1 MNTTTSNTLPA
12 NTPSNTWKIMVDDRS
27 YSSWSFY
34 NTLTLEKTDL
44 PSIDPI
50 KECLFNND
58 VFTINNEIVNGIN
71 NDKINIIHSTVRISE
86 NIPAV
91 LILEGNR
98 SYGRVSKD
106 DNKVVNKVVNNKQG
120 KLLYKCIPD
129 DVRLPAFLVPYDIK
143 ELGFSKVLP
152 NLYVTIKY
160 INFESNHPRGML
172 TNVIGPVDKLDSFYE
187 YQLYCKSLNA
197 SIQKFTK
204 ATTSALKDKNH
215 DDIITDIATKYENIE
230 DRTDWQIFT
239 IDPNGSTD
247 FDDGFSVKYV
257 TETRVLL
264 SIYISNVTLWLDS
277 LDLWDSFSK
286 RISTIY
292 LPDKKRPM
300 LPTLLSD
307 CLCSLQQ
314 NKTRIA
320 FALDLVVDMR
330 EGGTIICHDFRNCLI
345 RVYKNY
351 TYEQSELLK
360 DANYLTLM
368 NVGKHLTKQFKY
380 LNGIKNS
387 HDIVS
392 YFMIMMNFFSAT
404 ELLQSGNGIF
414 RASTL
419 KDKIS
424 VNELVGNIDSSLP
437 EDVQRF
443 IVIWNSSAGQYID
456 LTKVSNASDLRHE
469 LMSLDTYIH
478 ITSPIRRLVDLLNMI
493 QFQKNKNM
501 VTLSDKAHEFY
512 NKWLDE
518 LDYIN
523 VTMRAIR
530 RVQCDCSL
538 LSECI
543 NNPVI
548 LDKVYDGYCF
558 DKLVRTDGLYQY
570 IVYLPE
576 LKLSSRITLRDSLE
590 NYQKCSYKLY
600 LFNDEDNFK
609 KKIRLQI
616 V

>member
-1 MNTTTSNTLPA
+1 MTEITSNALSA
-12 NTPSNTWKIMVDDRS
+12 NTFGETYKIMVDDRS

-34 NTLTLEKTDL
+34 NTLTLEKIEL
-44 PSIDPI
+44 PFIDPI
-50 KECLFNND
+50 KEHLFNND
-58 VFTINNEIVNGIN
+58 VFTLDISNKVT
-71 NDKINIIHSTVRISE
+71 IIHSTVRISE

-91 LILEGNR
+91 LVLDGNR
-98 SYGRVSKD
+98 SYGRVSKV
-106 DNKVVNKVVNNKQG
+106 DNKGNNKLG

-129 DVRLPAFLVPYDIK
+129 DVRLPAFLVSYDIK

-160 INFESNHPRGML
+160 DLMADSLKHPIGVL
-172 TNVIGPVDKLDSFYE
+172 TNVLGSVDNLDSFYE

-204 ATTSALKDKNH
+204 ATSSALKDKTH
-215 DDIITDIATKYENIE
+215 DDIISNIATKYENIE
-230 DRTDWQIFT
+230 DRTDWKIFT
-239 IDPNGSTD
+239 IDPINSTD
-247 FDDGFSVKYV
+247 FDDAFSVKYLS
-257 TETRVLL
+257 ENRVLL

-277 LDLWDSFSK
+277 LDLWNSFSN

-292 LPDKKRPM
+292 LPDRKRPM

-314 NKTRIA
+314 DKNRLA
-320 FALDLVVDMR
+320 FTLDFVIDMR
-330 EGGTIICHDFRNCLI
+330 EGGIIICHSFRNCLI

-351 TYEQSELLK
+351 TYEQPELLR
-360 DANYLTLM
+360 DPNYLTLM
-368 NVGKHLTKQFKY
+368 DVGKVLTKQFKY
-380 LNGIKNS
+380 LNGLKNS
-387 HDIVS
+387 HDVVS
-392 YFMIMMNFFSAT
+392 YFMILMNFYSAT
-404 ELLQSGNGIF
+404 ELLQSKNGIF

-419 KDKIS
+419 KDKINVTDLIS
-424 VNELVGNIDSSLP
+424 NIDSSLP

-443 IVIWNSSAGQYID
+443 IVIWNSSSGQYID
-456 LTKVSNASDLRHE
+456 LTKISNLDDLRHE

-501 VTLSDKAHEFY
+501 LSLSDKAYAFY
-512 NKWLDE
+512 EKWLHE

-530 RVQCDCSL
+530 RVQCDCTL
-538 LSECI
+538 LSECVS
-543 NNPVI
+543 NPTI
-548 LDKVYDGYCF
+548 LEEIYDGYCF
-558 DKLVRTDGLYQY
+558 DKLERTDGLYQY
-570 IVYLPE
+570 IVYLPK
-576 LKLSSRITLRDSLE
+576 LKLTSRITLRDSLE
-590 NYQKCSYKLY
+590 NYEKKRYKLY

-609 KKIRLQI
+609 KKIRLQL

>member
-1 MNTTTSNTLPA
+1 MTELSSNTLPA
-12 NTPSNTWKIMVDDRS
+12 YKIMVDDRS

-34 NTLTLEKTDL
+34 NTLTLEKTEL
-44 PSIDPI
+44 PFIDPI

-58 VFTINNEIVNGIN
+58 VFQINNKSINGISTN
-71 NDKINIIHSTVRISE
+71 KVNIIHSTVRISE

-91 LILEGNR
+91 LVLEGNR
-98 SYGRVSKD
+98 SYGRESKG
-106 DNKVVNKVVNNKQG
+106 VNKGVNKLG

-129 DVRLPAFLVPYDIK
+129 DVRLPAFLVPYNIK

-152 NLYVTIKY
+152 NLYVTIKH
-160 INFESNHPRGML
+160 ESIGSTKHPIGIL
-172 TNVIGPVDKLDSFYE
+172 TNVIGSVDNLDSFYE
-187 YQLYCKSLNA
+187 YQLFCKSLNA

-204 ATTSALKDKNH
+204 ATASALKDKTH
-215 DDIITDIATKYENIE
+215 DDIISNIATKYENIE
-230 DRTDWQIFT
+230 DRTDWQVFT
-239 IDPNGSTD
+239 IDPINSTD

-277 LDLWDSFSK
+277 LNLWDSFSK

-314 NKTRIA
+314 DKNRLA

-330 EGGTIICHDFRNCLI
+330 EGGTIICHNFKNCLI

-351 TYEQSELLK
+351 TYEQPELLK
-360 DANYLTLM
+360 DKNYATLLD
-368 NVGKHLTKQFKY
+368 VGKHLSKQFKY

-392 YFMIMMNFFSAT
+392 YFMIMMNFYSAR
-404 ELLQSGNGIF
+404 ELLDSGNGIF

-419 KDKIS
+419 KDKINVEDLIS
-424 VNELVGNIDSSLP
+424 NIDSSLP
-437 EDVQRF
+437 EDVQRY

-456 LTKVSNASDLRHE
+456 LTKISNVNELRHE

-501 VTLSDKAHEFY
+501 LTLSSKAYDFY

-543 NNPVI
+543 NNPTV

-576 LKLSSRITLRDSLE
+576 LKLSSRITLRDSFN
-590 NYQKCSYKLY
+590 NYEKKSYKLY
-600 LFNDEDNFK
+600 LFNDEDNLK
-609 KKIRLQI
+609 KKIRLQLI
-616 V
+616 